1 MSKHLRLARPIRLA
15 HDPTFR
21 KFQPEVVGELYL
33 SYAGSTGGRTPPRIV
48 TYQVQYVGSSWGV
61 ARTLLACPARRRVW
75 LMDYGTVIGSRRP
88 LLLGRSRAELPFMTT
103 GPRPWELRHRQAVSG
118 KAAEVQAVLVSGT
131 EQASPKLPVSP
142 NSVTTCQNQLTEA
155 VLDQRPRVGRRKRSS
170 A

>member
-1 MSKHLRLARPIRLA
+1 
-15 HDPTFR
+15 
-21 KFQPEVVGELYL
+21 
-33 SYAGSTGGRTPPRIV
+33 
-48 TYQVQYVGSSWGV
+48 
-61 ARTLLACPARRRVW
+61 
-75 LMDYGTVIGSRRP
+75 
-88 LLLGRSRAELPFMTT
+88 MTT

-155 VLDQRPRVGRRKRSS
+155 VLDQRPRLGRRKRSS